1 MNKKRMQRIGA
12 ELRKHRKMQD
22 KTLQNV
28 ADAVGL
34 KENTISAYEKGKIQ
48 IPIDNLDAICTYL
61 GLDFIDLL
69 YKIRS
74 EFEQETK

>member
-1 MNKKRMQRIGA
+1 MNKKRMQRIGV
-12 ELRKHRKMQD
+12 ELRKRRKMQD

-69 YKIRS
+69 YTIRS
-74 EFEQETK
+74 EFEQEAK

>member
-1 MNKKRMQRIGA
+1 MQRIGA